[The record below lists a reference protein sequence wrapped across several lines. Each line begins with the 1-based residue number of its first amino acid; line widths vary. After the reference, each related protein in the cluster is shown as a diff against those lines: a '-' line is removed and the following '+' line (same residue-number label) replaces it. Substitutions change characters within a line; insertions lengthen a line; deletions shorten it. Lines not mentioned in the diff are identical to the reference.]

1 MASNGVEPSQKK
13 PKVDSDYIVVS
24 YTHVTC
30 VHCENYMIFFG
41 NRVIDFPLFQ
51 IPDDYRGY
59 GLSHFCIPGH
69 YVNDLEHVMIPQGI
83 IMDR

>member
-1 MASNGVEPSQKK
+1 MASNGVEPSEKK
-13 PKVDSDYIVVS
+13 PKVDSDYIVVN
-24 YTHVTC
+24 TLPAKTIH
-30 VHCENYMIFFG
+30 MIFFG
-41 NRVIDFPLFQ
+41 IHSLWFLLQ

-69 YVNDLEHVMIPQGI
+69 YVDDLEHVMIPQGI